1 MSDFLNRWRVRRSQQ
16 AFEAQIAPYIDHM
29 YCLAYRFT
37 NSTPAAEDLVQDVL
51 IKVYR
56 MRKQFTDLDQPK
68 PWLARVLY
76 REFVDRWRREK
87 RGAVNFSTLDAED
100 EGRTWEIED
109 ETVNPEREVAG
120 SQLQQQLVEAL
131 DELNPDQRTL
141 VMLHDVEGYTLDEL
155 SVVLSLPIGT
165 VKSRV
170 HRARAKLREI
180 LGRSEGTI
188 ASVDSFSV
196 SG

>member
-56 MRKQFTDLDQPK
+56 MRKQFTDLEQPK

-87 RGAVNFSTLDAED
+87 RGPVNFSALETDEETRTFEIADDSLD
-100 EGRTWEIED
+100 
-109 ETVNPEREVAG
+109 PERDVAG
-120 SQLQQQLVEAL
+120 SQLQQQLSDAL
-131 DELNPDQRTL
+131 QQLNPDQRTL
-141 VMLHDVEGYTLDEL
+141 VMLHDVEGYTLEEL

-180 LGRSEGTI
+180 LTVSEGTI
-188 ASVDSFSV
+188 AGVDSFSV